1 VGSVR
6 TPIIGRPRPLPGL
19 RRATQH
25 YTLNYEEPVFAA
37 RGYFPY
43 VYLKSQWL
51 APCMM
56 VCVRSSLSLGS

>member
-1 VGSVR
+1 MGFNADAHDPSVSVKR
-6 TPIIGRPRPLPGL
+6 CHLPSFAGEERPS
-19 RRATQH
+19 RR
-25 YTLNYEEPVFAA
+25 YFA
-37 RGYFPY
+37 Y